1 MQQKVSIKDIAN
13 HVGTSIT
20 AVSFVINGKAKEKY
34 ISDKLAAKIR
44 KAIDELGYQPNL
56 LARSLR
62 TGKSNIIGFL
72 VDDISKP
79 FFSGLARAIDEKA
92 AVHGYKIIFS
102 STGND
107 RERTTEIL
115 NIYQERRVDAYVAAL
130 AEGLEAEIGG
140 LIGGETPVVLFDRY
154 LPGLEADYV
163 LTDNFWSTAAATQHL
178 IDNGFENIA
187 FITIDTR
194 QQQMLDRLRGYSE
207 VIDRSGKKQE
217 VLKIKYQD
225 SERTTQL
232 IKAFL
237 QNHSHLDAVIFA
249 ANYLTMDGL
258 KLSRTGDEGL
268 LQSKGVVSFDD
279 FELLEFIR
287 PSITAVEQPIEA
299 IAENIIQLL
308 LKKLTGSATAKA
320 AKPVVINLQA
330 KLNVRQSSKPL
341 NAQS

>member
-1 MQQKVSIKDIAN
+1 MQQKISIKDIAN

-20 AVSFVINGKAKEKY
+20 AVSFVINGKAKEKH
-34 ISDKLAAKIR
+34 ISDKLAAKIQQ
-44 KAIDELGYQPNL
+44 AIAELGFQPNL

-92 AVHGYKIIFS
+92 AIHGYKIIFS

-107 RERTTEIL
+107 RERTNEIL

-130 AEGLEAEIGG
+130 AEGLETEIGK
-140 LIGGETPVVLFDRY
+140 LIGGETPIILFDRY
-154 LPGLEADYV
+154 LPGLDADYV
-163 LTDNFWSTAAATQHL
+163 LTDNLGSTAAATQHL
-178 IDNGFENIA
+178 IDNGFEKIG
-187 FITIDTR
+187 FITIATQ
-194 QQQMLDRLRGYSE
+194 QQQMLDRLQGYSE
-207 VIDRSGKKQE
+207 VLERAGKTGE
-217 VLKIKYQD
+217 VLEIKYQD
-225 SERTTQL
+225 SEHATRL
-232 IKAFL
+232 IKTFL
-237 QNHSHLDAVIFA
+237 LEHPHLDAVIFA

-258 KLSRTGDEGL
+258 KLSRTGDEAL
-268 LQSKGVVSFDD
+268 LQTKGVISFDD

-308 LKKLTGSATAKA
+308 LKKLAVGADSKA

-341 NAQS
+341 NS